1 MPVTNPTFYALAAA
15 AFVSGA
21 NLRLFDVLLPT
32 IAEDFA
38 VLPTT
43 ASATITAF
51 TLAYGL
57 FQLVHGPLGDRIGKL
72 KIISVA
78 CFIAAAA
85 SIGSADAG
93 SLGTLTAM
101 RFVTGVG
108 AGGIIPLA
116 LAWIGDATPYEKR
129 QATLGRFI
137 GVVLLGHI
145 LGPVLGGVAA
155 QFVTW
160 RAVFYVFAAMFL
172 SVGIVLL
179 VRDRRIAVPAVP
191 ARRAGIVPG
200 YAQLLK
206 DRWVRTVLI
215 TVSLEGALF
224 YGAFAYTG
232 AYLKEKFDLSYFT
245 IGMIISAFG
254 LGGVCYSLLVRWLLH
269 RFGETGLVLGGGTML
284 LICYLLLPILP
295 AWQGFFPVLI
305 AAGIGFYMFH
315 NTIQTRS
322 TEMAPQARGTAL
334 ALHTFCMFFGQSIGV
349 AVIGRGIDGIGYAW
363 CFVLAGAGLALLGR
377 WFARR
382 IAAHRS
388 AH

>member
-1 MPVTNPTFYALAAA
+1 MTATKPTLYALAAA

-21 NLRLFDVLLPT
+21 NLRLFDALLPT

-38 VLPTT
+38 VLATT
-43 ASATITAF
+43 ASATVTAF

-72 KIISVA
+72 KVISAA

-85 SIGSADAG
+85 SIGSAGAS

-101 RFVTGVG
+101 RFLTGIG

-116 LAWIGDATPYEKR
+116 LAWIGDTTSYETR
-129 QATLGRFI
+129 QATLARFI

-145 LGPVLGGVAA
+145 LGPALGGIFAHLVS
-155 QFVTW
+155 W

-172 SVGIVLL
+172 VVGVVLL
-179 VRDRRIAVPAVP
+179 VRDRNTQAPEAAV
-191 ARRAGIVPG
+191 RRSGIVRG
-200 YAQLLK
+200 YLELLK

-245 IGMIISAFG
+245 IGLIISAFG
-254 LGGVCYSLLVRWLLH
+254 LGGVCYSLLVRWLLRH
-269 RFGETGLVLGGGTML
+269 LGETGLVLGGGGML
-284 LICYLLLPILP
+284 LTCYLLLPLLP
-295 AWQGFFPVLI
+295 AWQAFFPLLI

-322 TEMAPQARGTAL
+322 TEMAPHARGTAL
-334 ALHTFCMFFGQSIGV
+334 ALHAFCMFFGQAIGV
-349 AVIGRGIDGIGYAW
+349 AVIGRGIVGIGYTW
-363 CFVLAGAGLALLGR
+363 SFVLAGAALALLGR
-377 WFARR
+377 AFSRR
-382 IAAHRS
+382 IAAHRVS
-388 AH
+388 H